1 MASTA
6 TAEEFAEH
14 LRAAYAV
21 GMEEGLAAA
30 APFVGDVVELAH
42 EPPHP
47 ADGMK
52 PGAELAGLW
61 TQEGSMLL
69 SAMPDARITD
79 LVITA
84 RADDDV
90 ELRAVLRGTSPDGNE
105 LAHSY
110 TVLYTL
116 RSGKLVRA
124 CAAYDPAPV
133 AALNEQAFRGA
144 NPA

>member
-1 MASTA
+1 MADTA

-14 LRAAYAV
+14 LRAAYAA

-30 APFVGDVVELAH
+30 APFVADVVELAH

-69 SAMPDARITD
+69 STMPDARITD
-79 LVITA
+79 LVIA
-84 RADDDV
+84 AKGDDV
-90 ELRAVLRGTSPDGNE
+90 ELRAVLRGTSPDGAE

-110 TVLYTL
+110 TVLYSL

-124 CAAYDPAPV
+124 CATYDPAPV
-133 AALNEQAFRGA
+133 AALNENAFRGA
-144 NPA
+144 APA